1 MNHRSLIFAV
11 GGLLLVVLAPLSGAA
26 SDTLPEPASTFG
38 AAVTLEQATPLAQVL
53 ATPDTYASQPV
64 LLRGR
69 LTDVCQKKGCW
80 TVLKDGESVVR
91 VSFQDY
97 GFFLPKDALGA
108 EALVQGVA
116 SVRELSEREARHYA
130 SESRDGDPAAIQGPQ
145 REIGFVA
152 SGVRLLAE

>member
-1 MNHRSLIFAV
+1 MNPRSLLFPVGIF
-11 GGLLLVVLAPLSGAA
+11 LLVVWAPLSGAA

-38 AAVTLEQATPLAQVL
+38 AAVTLEQATPLGQVL
-53 ATPDTYASQPV
+53 AAPDEFTAQPV

-80 TVLKDGESVVR
+80 TVLMDGESVVR

-130 SESRDGDPAAIQGPQ
+130 SESRDGDPDAIQGPQ